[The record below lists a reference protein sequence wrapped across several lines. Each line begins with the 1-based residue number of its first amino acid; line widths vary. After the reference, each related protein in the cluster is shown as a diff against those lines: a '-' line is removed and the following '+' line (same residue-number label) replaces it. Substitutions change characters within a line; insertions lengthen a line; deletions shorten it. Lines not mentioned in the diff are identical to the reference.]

1 MYLLDTNICIYLIK
15 SKFPGLQKI
24 IEETDPSE
32 IAISAITV
40 AELEFG
46 ISKSLYP
53 ERNKIALLKFLAPFE
68 IVPFTEKDCE
78 DFGWLRTY
86 LNKKG
91 TPIGAYDLQ
100 IASQCL
106 ARDLILVSN
115 NLKEF
120 ERVPNLKY
128 ENWVLST

>member
-15 SKFPGLQKI
+15 SKFPNLQKR

-53 ERNKIALLKFLAPFE
+53 ERNKIALLKFLSPFE

-106 ARDLILVSN
+106 ARDLVLISN

-128 ENWVLST
+128 ENWALST